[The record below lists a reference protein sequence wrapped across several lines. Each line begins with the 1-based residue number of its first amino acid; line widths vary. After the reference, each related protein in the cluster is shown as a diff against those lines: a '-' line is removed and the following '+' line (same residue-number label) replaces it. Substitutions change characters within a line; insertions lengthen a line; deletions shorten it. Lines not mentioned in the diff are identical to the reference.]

1 MLFSCYSKNPAPCLK
16 KLALLQRWKRKRG
29 GDPVKEFLILSPT
42 AILGYGFPLN
52 SFKEGLSRS
61 PHAIAV
67 DAGSTDPGP
76 YYLGAGVSFTGSS
89 SVKRDLELL
98 LEAAVVKKIPLLIG
112 SAGGSGGEPHLKRDV
127 DLIMEI
133 AREKRLYFRMAV
145 IHAEVD
151 RKFIRASLRQ
161 NKVKPLGP
169 VPPLKE
175 KDLDDAVRI
184 VGQMGIEPIAGALEA
199 GAQVVVAGRAYDPAV
214 FAAPAMRCGYGP
226 GPSIHLGKIL
236 ECGAIAATPG
246 SGSDCLLGRLGAG
259 YFEVET
265 LNKARICT
273 VTSVA
278 AHTLYEKSDPL
289 FLPLPG
295 GCLDLR
301 KTRFEQAAENRVRV
315 TGSVFIPA
323 EKYTVKL
330 EGVKKSGFRT
340 VAFAGCRDPA
350 MIREIDTIVE
360 TVRERTK
367 DNFTG
372 AGLEYNLDFKIYGK
386 NGIMG
391 ALEPVRDAV
400 PHELGIIIDVTG
412 GTQETADDIC
422 AFARSTMMHCS
433 YPGRIAT
440 AGNLAFPFSPSEFRG
455 GEVFSYH
462 IYHLMEVADPFE
474 LFPMELIDIK

>member
-1 MLFSCYSKNPAPCLK
+1 M
-16 KLALLQRWKRKRG
+16 
-29 GDPVKEFLILSPT
+29 KEFLILSPT
-42 AILGYGFPLN
+42 AILGYGFPVS
-52 SFKEGLSRS
+52 SFQEGLSRS
-61 PHAIAV
+61 PQAIAV

-76 YYLGAGVSFTGSS
+76 YYLGAGIPFTGKSA
-89 SVKRDLELL
+89 VKRDLELM
-98 LEAAVVKKIPLLIG
+98 LEAAVVNKIPLIIG

-133 AREKRLYFRMAV
+133 AREKQLHFRMAV

-151 RKFIRASLRQ
+151 REMVRAALRQ
-161 NKVKPLGP
+161 NKVQPLGP
-169 VPPLKE
+169 VPCLEE

-184 VGQMGIEPIAGALEA
+184 VGQMGIEPIAGALDA
-199 GAQVVVAGRAYDPAV
+199 GAQVIVAGRAYDPSV
-214 FAAPAMRCGYGP
+214 FAAPAIRLGFEP
-226 GPSIHLGKIL
+226 GLAIHMGKIL

-246 SGSDCLLGRLGAG
+246 SGSDCLLGRIGAG

-265 LNKARICT
+265 LNQARICT

-278 AHTLYEKSDPL
+278 AHTLYEKADPL

-301 KTRFEQAAENRVRV
+301 RTKFAQAAENRVRV

-323 EKYTVKL
+323 KKYTVKL
-330 EGVKKSGFRT
+330 EGVRKAGCRT
-340 VAFAGCRDPA
+340 VAIAGCRDPF
-350 MIREIDTIVE
+350 MIREIDNIIE

-367 DNFTG
+367 DNF
-372 AGLEYNLDFKIYGK
+372 AASGLEYTLNFIIYGK
-386 NGIMG
+386 NGVMG
-391 ALEPVRDAV
+391 PLEPVRAAS
-400 PHELGIIIDVTG
+400 PHELGIVVEATG
-412 GTQETADDIC
+412 DTQETADAIC
-422 AFARSTMMHCS
+422 GFARSTMMHCS

-455 GEVFSYH
+455 GEVFYYN

-474 LFPMELIDIK
+474 LFPMEIIDVK